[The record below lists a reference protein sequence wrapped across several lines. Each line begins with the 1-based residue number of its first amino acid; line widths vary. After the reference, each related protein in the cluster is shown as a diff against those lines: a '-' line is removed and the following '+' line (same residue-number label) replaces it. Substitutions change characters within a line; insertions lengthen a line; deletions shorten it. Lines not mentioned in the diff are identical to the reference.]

1 MRASVLVG
9 MGAMWL
15 TSGEDLGGS
24 DHKESTCNA
33 GAVGLIPRL
42 GRSHRGGTGNPLWY
56 TCLENSTDRRV
67 WRGQWGRKES
77 DVTECLILSSFHH
90 HHFTQGKQ
98 NLTGKV

>member
-56 TCLENSTDRRV
+56 TCLENSRTEEPGGLQSVGSQRVRR
-67 WRGQWGRKES
+67 
-77 DVTECLILSSFHH
+77 D
-90 HHFTQGKQ
+90 
-98 NLTGKV
+98 